1 MWYERMTMINFE
13 KSNVD
18 VRKFAP
24 EDVKA
29 VVSYD
34 L

>member
-1 MWYERMTMINFE
+1 MINFE

-34 L
+34 LQEFP